1 MQWLRAVV
9 RKASI
14 VLLELPTVYDLIGG
28 FDVSFRYSYKILLL
42 EVLIRIPNRSF
53 LKMSCFDQSFNSD
66 LLDIPD
72 IFVSVQSVL
81 DGVDGV
87 DGVSY
92 G

>member
-28 FDVSFRYSYKILLL
+28 FDVSFRYSYKIFLL
-42 EVLIRIPNRSF
+42 EVLNRIPNRSF

>member
-28 FDVSFRYSYKILLL
+28 FDVSFRYSYKIFLL

-72 IFVSVQSVL
+72 IC
-81 DGVDGV
+81 
-87 DGVSY
+87 
-92 G
+92 